1 MKREKIKIPKDC
13 CIGCGKRKHPDKST
27 RPSKDTLCTCGR
39 TGHLA
44 HLCLRN
50 GKPRKPKELK
60 GTIEIEDQS
69 GNAESSNLLSEACF
83 RLQNNAIGVEGGAT
97 QLHVKGQGDK
107 EVGEM
112 NMFEK
117 STLNSV
123 WYDDKN
129 AQWKTEI
136 SDEEA
141 NGLKALEYLKK
152 VDGKEVCVVESDVYL
167 DEGFYDPD
175 SPLPCS
181 HRGEQRKIYI
191 TGRSSML

>member
-1 MKREKIKIPKDC
+1 M
-13 CIGCGKRKHPDKST
+13 
-27 RPSKDTLCTCGR
+27 
-39 TGHLA
+39 
-44 HLCLRN
+44 
-50 GKPRKPKELK
+50 
-60 GTIEIEDQS
+60 
-69 GNAESSNLLSEACF
+69 
-83 RLQNNAIGVEGGAT
+83 
-97 QLHVKGQGDK
+97 
-107 EVGEM
+107 
-112 NMFEK
+112 
-117 STLNSV
+117 